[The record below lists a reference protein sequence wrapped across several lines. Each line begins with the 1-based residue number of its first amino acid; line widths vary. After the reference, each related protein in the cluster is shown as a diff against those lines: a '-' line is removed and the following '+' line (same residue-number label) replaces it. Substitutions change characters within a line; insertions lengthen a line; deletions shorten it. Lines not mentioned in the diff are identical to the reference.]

1 MTHFFASEKLTYAA
15 TGAKNYVVDHTI
27 LELEQKLD
35 PRKFIRIH
43 RGTLLNLDYI
53 HELHAWFAGRMMVR
67 LKDPKHTELSVS
79 RDRVRT
85 LKERLGI

>member
-1 MTHFFASEKLTYAA
+1 MTHFFASEKLTYAS
-15 TGAKNYVVDHTI
+15 TPAKNYVVDHTI
-27 LELEQKLD
+27 QELEQKLD

-43 RGTLLNLDYI
+43 RATLLNLDYI
-53 HELHAWFAGRMMVR
+53 HELHAWFAGRMLVR
-67 LKDPKHTELSVS
+67 LKDEKRTELSVS